1 MNSMKKIL
9 AIILSL
15 ALCCMLIPAV
25 ADDADVVGTWFIAYA
40 EQEGFDIQV
49 IDPTAICLDVK
60 EDGTFALGMSA
71 YGVEQAGTWTLA
83 DNMITLAPD
92 IPEDASEAEAASLAP
107 ISFEV
112 SDGEILYSTGVAVV
126 HLSRTPAEPM
136 LMAAYKSAS
145 SAADF
150 DGMWVPK
157 AQIVMGLYAELS
169 EEQIAATGKLSV
181 EDGTL
186 ITMYDLTGDGTLT
199 PVQTTKLE
207 FADGILTGEDSEYT
221 NNTYSVCL
229 LEDETLLYQVTMEM
243 GGSSVTVTYT
253 YVRDTAAEEAPAA

>member
-1 MNSMKKIL
+1 
-9 AIILSL
+9 
-15 ALCCMLIPAV
+15 
-25 ADDADVVGTWFIAYA
+25 
-40 EQEGFDIQV
+40 
-49 IDPTAICLDVK
+49 
-60 EDGTFALGMSA
+60 
-71 YGVEQAGTWTLA
+71 
-83 DNMITLAPD
+83 
-92 IPEDASEAEAASLAP
+92 
-107 ISFEV
+107 
-112 SDGEILYSTGVAVV
+112 
-126 HLSRTPAEPM
+126 M